1 MRDRKNTETR
11 KEEILR
17 ASLKIVEQHG
27 LDNLNINAIASII
40 QLVPSAIYRH
50 FNNKEEIIAALIDFI
65 GKNLQENLY
74 QVTLQDAPAMVKL
87 KMLFELHVQLLRE
100 EPAIPRILYFLISS
114 NRTPELKSK
123 MLSIINSYVYDVQ
136 KLLIQGKKTGEIHS
150 DIDVAASAM
159 MFLGMLQPLAILGQM
174 NKALLDD
181 YPQKLWQSYQ
191 RSLILSR

>member
-74 QVTLQDAPAMVKL
+74 QVTLQEATAMVKL

-191 RSLILSR
+191 RSLIL

>member
-191 RSLILSR
+191 RSLIL